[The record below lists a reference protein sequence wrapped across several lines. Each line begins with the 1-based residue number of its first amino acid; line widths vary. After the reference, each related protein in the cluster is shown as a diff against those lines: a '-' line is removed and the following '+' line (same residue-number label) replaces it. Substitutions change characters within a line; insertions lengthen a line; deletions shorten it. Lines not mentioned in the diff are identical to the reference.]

1 MSSSSTSSAAA
12 TGPAIISPD
21 PAPGHQPTCSICTHP
36 DREAIDLALLPTP
49 LRDIAAQYGVSKS
62 ALQRHRTTHL
72 AALAAQSRHVFS
84 QRIALAAPRLRDRLE
99 ELHAHAEEIFQSS
112 AGIENSTA
120 LRAAV
125 PGNTSFAPSH
135 VERMSKAILGAFAP
149 HPELRDAVAAALAKV
164 EAEFTPTVL
173 GLQPDP
179 VQARILRAPTRGF
192 CSTARV
198 NGANPPSS
206 PRSPSITA
214 AAPLTPKPDGVNRY
228 SLLML
233 NQSRA
238 VALPGKENTI
248 RRFSAPSLVVVDE
261 VALVPDAVY
270 SAVRPMLAA
279 SATGRMILLST
290 PRGRRGFFYDE
301 WTGGQ
306 PWLWDTRSQLF
317 SPELLSR
324 ALTNEFSHWSL

>member
-1 MSSSSTSSAAA
+1 MELSLSHHLDPVAFTS
-12 TGPAIISPD
+12 
-21 PAPGHQPTCSICTHP
+21 
-36 DREAIDLALLPTP
+36 
-49 LRDIAAQYGVSKS
+49 
-62 ALQRHRTTHL
+62 
-72 AALAAQSRHVFS
+72 
-84 QRIALAAPRLRDRLE
+84 
-99 ELHAHAEEIFQSS
+99 
-112 AGIENSTA
+112 
-120 LRAAV
+120 
-125 PGNTSFAPSH
+125 
-135 VERMSKAILGAFAP
+135 
-149 HPELRDAVAAALAKV
+149 
-164 EAEFTPTVL
+164 TVL

-179 VQARILRAPTRGF
+179 VQARILRAPDTRILLNCTRQWGK
-192 CSTARV
+192 STIVAALTV
-198 NGANPPSS
+198 HHLCCAPAGSLVVIV
-206 PRSPSITA
+206 SPSQRQSAEMLRKIA
-214 AAPLTPKPDGVNRY
+214 GFLRRAGLSPKPDGANRY

-248 RRFSAPSLVVVDE
+248 RGFSAPSLVVVDE
-261 VALVPDAVY
+261 AALVPDAVY

-306 PWLWDTRSQLF
+306 PWLRISVPATDCQRISKQFLDEERNSLGDWSFRQEYLCEFMDTRSQLF